1 MLSNALKFKY
11 PARSAKSIFRF
22 RGCLHEPIARRTAV
36 TRPDPSFIIPAST
49 GDKNLLSVFDQP
61 SVTRLRSP
69 FSTTGLFGHSSLT
82 HPHALVSLAN
92 ATLIRAQALTE
103 RILCASESRDE
114 LKKVVKNLD
123 RLSDLLCGVIDLS
136 ELVRNAHPDRQWVE
150 AANHAYEVLCEF
162 MNVLNTHVGLYEVL
176 KTVLTDPELRQSLG
190 PEALQT
196 ALIFW
201 TDFEKSAIN
210 LPPAQREQFVR
221 LSSEIIV
228 LGRHFLHEAS
238 SPRPPVAITPTEL
251 VGLKDQ
257 GMGVRL
263 QLQARFTQRDL
274 MVYPGSLQAQMIMRS
289 APSEEPRRKLY
300 IGAHSS
306 TQEQLDIL
314 EALLR
319 KRAELAQLVGW
330 KSFADLTLDTKMA
343 KNPENVKSFLDA
355 LMDHQKPAA
364 KTALHAL
371 SLRKQTHL
379 NLPSLPTIQA
389 WDRDFYCPPEP
400 PAPPIP
406 LPPLTVGTVF
416 MGLSRLFKHLYG
428 ISLRPV
434 VPESGEVWH
443 SDVCKLEVVDEDK
456 GVIGWIYADLF
467 ARRGKA
473 SGAAHYTV
481 RCSRRTDDDD
491 EAGDPITEDP
501 ESIRHS
507 VEFENVKRHSIP
519 GVNGVYQLP
528 LVVLLCEFVRPS
540 MNKGPTVLEWHEV
553 STLFHEMGH
562 AMHSMIGRTEFQNV
576 SGTRC
581 ATDFVELP
589 SILMEHFLSSP
600 IVLSLF
606 SPESATPSTSVN
618 NHVDPCHSID
628 TFQQI
633 ILAALDQIY
642 HSSPEILSPSFDSTK
657 AYETLLLEKGI
668 IPPVP
673 GTSYQTQFGHL
684 FGYGATYY
692 SYLLDRAIASRVW
705 KDVFSSNPLRREEG
719 ERYKDQVLKW
729 GGGRDPWEMV
739 STLLSM
745 PELEKGDK
753 EAMSIVGRWRI
764 EDEVGGGGR
773 H

>member
-1 MLSNALKFKY
+1 MLSNALKSKY
-11 PARSAKSIFRF
+11 PARPAKTIFHF

-36 TRPDPSFIIPAST
+36 TRPGPSLIIPAST
-49 GDKNLLSVFDQP
+49 EDKNLLSVFDQP
-61 SVTRLRSP
+61 SITKLRSP

-103 RILCASESRDE
+103 RILRASESRDE

-162 MNVLNTHVGLYEVL
+162 MNVLNTHVGLYE
-176 KTVLTDPELRQSLG
+176 SLSS
-190 PEALQT
+190 EVLQT

-228 LGRHFLHEAS
+228 LGRHFLREAS
-238 SPRPPVAITPTEL
+238 SPRPPVAIKPTEL

-306 TQEQLDIL
+306 TKEQLDIL

-355 LMDHQKPAA
+355 LMDHQRPAA
-364 KTALHAL
+364 KSALHAL

-389 WDRDFYCPPEP
+389 WDQ
-400 PAPPIP
+400 
-406 LPPLTVGTVF
+406 
-416 MGLSRLFKHLYG
+416 
-428 ISLRPV
+428 
-434 VPESGEVWH
+434 SGEVWH
-443 SDVCKLEVVDEDK
+443 NDVCKLEVVDEDK
-456 GVIGWIYADLF
+456 
-467 ARRGKA
+467 
-473 SGAAHYTV
+473 
-481 RCSRRTDDDD
+481 
-491 EAGDPITEDP
+491 
-501 ESIRHS
+501 
-507 VEFENVKRHSIP
+507 
-519 GVNGVYQLP
+519 
-528 LVVLLCEFVRPS
+528 
-540 MNKGPTVLEWHEV
+540 
-553 STLFHEMGH
+553 
-562 AMHSMIGRTEFQNV
+562 
-576 SGTRC
+576 
-581 ATDFVELP
+581 
-589 SILMEHFLSSP
+589 
-600 IVLSLF
+600 
-606 SPESATPSTSVN
+606 
-618 NHVDPCHSID
+618 
-628 TFQQI
+628 
-633 ILAALDQIY
+633 
-642 HSSPEILSPSFDSTK
+642 
-657 AYETLLLEKGI
+657 
-668 IPPVP
+668 
-673 GTSYQTQFGHL
+673 
-684 FGYGATYY
+684 
-692 SYLLDRAIASRVW
+692 
-705 KDVFSSNPLRREEG
+705 
-719 ERYKDQVLKW
+719 
-729 GGGRDPWEMV
+729 
-739 STLLSM
+739 
-745 PELEKGDK
+745 
-753 EAMSIVGRWRI
+753 
-764 EDEVGGGGR
+764 
-773 H
+773 